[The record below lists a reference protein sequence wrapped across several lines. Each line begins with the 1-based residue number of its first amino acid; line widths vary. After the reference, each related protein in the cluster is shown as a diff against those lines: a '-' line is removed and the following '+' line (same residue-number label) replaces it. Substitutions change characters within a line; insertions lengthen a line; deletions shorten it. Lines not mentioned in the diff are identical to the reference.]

1 MVLPGSRHEFAP
13 EAFALQWVSVRSLGA
28 AIAASAAALLL
39 SAGCGGG
46 DEKSTETGVAPSGGA
61 KVFADANCGSCHTL
75 QAAGAT
81 GTVGPNLDEVRPNA
95 DRVERQVRNGGG
107 SMPAF
112 EDTLSDD
119 EIRQVAEFVA
129 TSAGSGEAK
138 KFTFEPDDKELSD
151 CKGDTQCTQQAF
163 GNIAFEDGPKA
174 ALTKL
179 DEMQRTDPAIQSNCH
194 PIAHMIG
201 AGGLRHFDGSVGKAF
216 VAGSATC
223 GAGYY
228 HGLLQWKL
236 AGVEEDK
243 AAEVAREACN
253 EPEIKSNNFNYYQ
266 CEHGLGHGL
275 MLYTGYELPLALT
288 MCHGLSTEFEQVS
301 CSGGVFMENL
311 SSSFGLK
318 SRWLKKDNLLYP
330 CNIVSR
336 QDKLYCYLLVS
347 SRILPEVGWN
357 WEKAAD
363 WCRRSEKD
371 FVDIC
376 FQSYGRDASGSAR
389 QQPEAA
395 KGYCAR
401 AGNGERECIFGAVR
415 DIMNNN
421 SQDLGAGKFCRIV
434 ERAYRSYCFYGIGT
448 ILGTQHGDPAAKRE
462 ACAKFAHGRDLA
474 DCVKT

>member
-1 MVLPGSRHEFAP
+1 
-13 EAFALQWVSVRSLGA
+13 
-28 AIAASAAALLL
+28 
-39 SAGCGGG
+39 
-46 DEKSTETGVAPSGGA
+46 
-61 KVFADANCGSCHTL
+61 
-75 QAAGAT
+75 
-81 GTVGPNLDEVRPNA
+81 
-95 DRVERQVRNGGG
+95 
-107 SMPAF
+107 
-112 EDTLSDD
+112 
-119 EIRQVAEFVA
+119 
-129 TSAGSGEAK
+129 
-138 KFTFEPDDKELSD
+138 
-151 CKGDTQCTQQAF
+151 
-163 GNIAFEDGPKA
+163 
-174 ALTKL
+174 
-179 DEMQRTDPAIQSNCH
+179 
-194 PIAHMIG
+194 MIG
-201 AGGLRHFDGSVGKAF
+201 AGGLRHFDGNVGKAF

-243 AAEVAREACN
+243 VGQVAREACN
-253 EPEIKSNNFNYYQ
+253 DSEIKDNNFNYYQ

-275 MLYTGYELPLALT
+275 MLYTGYELPIALT

-311 SSSFGLK
+311 SSSFGLR

-363 WCRRSEKD
+363 WCRKSEKD

-389 QQPEAA
+389 QNPELA

-401 AGNGERECIFGAVR
+401 AGSGERECIFGAVR

-421 SQDLGAGKFCRIV
+421 SQDLGAGKFCTIV
-434 ERAYRSYCFYGIGT
+434 KRAYRSYCFFGIGT
-448 ILGTQHGDPAAKRE
+448 ILGTQHGDPAEKRE
-462 ACAKFAHGRDLA
+462 ACARFARGRDLA

>member
-1 MVLPGSRHEFAP
+1 MGV
-13 EAFALQWVSVRSLGA
+13 VRSLAGSSVA
-28 AIAASAAALLL
+28 ALAAVLLL

-46 DEKSTETGVAPSGGA
+46 DEKAAETGVAPAGGA
-61 KVFADANCGSCHTL
+61 KVFADANCGGCHTL
-75 QAAGAT
+75 QAADAS
-81 GTVGPNLDEVRPNA
+81 GTVGPNLDEVRPNV
-95 DRVERQVRNGGG
+95 DRVERQVRKGGG

-112 EDTLSDD
+112 EDKLSDD
-119 EIRQVAEFVA
+119 QIREVSEFVA
-129 TSAGSGEAK
+129 TSAGSGEGESK
-138 KFTFEPDDKELSD
+138 KFTFEPDDKKIDD
-151 CKGDTQCTQQAF
+151 CNGDTQCIQQAF
-163 GNIAFEDGPKA
+163 GNLASEDGPKA

-179 DEMQRTDPAIQSNCH
+179 DEMQKTDSTIQSNCH

-201 AGGLRHFDGSVGKAF
+201 AGGLRHFDGNVGKAF

-223 GAGYY
+223 GSGYY

-243 AAEVAREACN
+243 AVEVARTACDD
-253 EPEIKSNNFNYYQ
+253 PEIKSNNFNYYQ
-266 CEHGLGHGL
+266 CQHGLGHGL
-275 MLYTGYELPLALT
+275 MLYTGYELPIALT
-288 MCHGLSTEFEQVS
+288 MCHGLSGEFEQVS

-318 SRWLKKDNLLYP
+318 TRWIRKDNLLYP

-347 SRILPEVGWN
+347 SRILPEVGWR

-363 WCRRSEKD
+363 WCRKSEKD

-376 FQSYGRDASGSAR
+376 FQSYGRDASGTATQNPR
-389 QQPEAA
+389 QA

-401 AGNGERECIFGAVR
+401 AGNGERECIFGAAR

-421 SQDLGAGKFCRIV
+421 SQDVRGGQFCSIV
-434 ERAYRSYCFYGIGT
+434 KRAHRSYCFFGLGT
-448 ILGTQHGDPAAKRE
+448 ILGTQNADPAGKRE
-462 ACAKFAHGRDLA
+462 ACSKFARGRDLA
-474 DCVKT
+474 DCIDGATT